1 MEYLDQYTSQSDLT
15 NFLNRYRPDASGFN
29 IPVESLNGAVNIPAN
44 PGLEAMLDV
53 ETVVAATY
61 PLRSKVYNFGNDFTQ
76 GDLFSLTFQHFI
88 KAQDQP
94 GVLSVSFGGVESY
107 FPPQEIIDQCY
118 NAQKLSSLGVTLVFA
133 SGDGGVSGFQPSNK
147 CPPFDATVPGC
158 HSSRQLEELK
168 DSPKRQF
175 HLGMVNTTAAVAS
188 PPFLKHQLSRSL
200 LSLLIWPLPPI
211 MLQKVLTEP
220 MAKVYQVSR

>member
-15 NFLNRYRPDASGFN
+15 NFLNRYRPDAAGFN
-29 IPVESLNGAVNIPAN
+29 IPIENLNGAVNIPAN

-61 PLRSKVYNFGNDFTQ
+61 PLRSKVFNFGNDFTQ

-147 CPPFDATVPGC
+147 CPPYTPTVPGGC
-158 HSSRQLEELK
+158 QFVTSVGGTQGFPEEAVSPRNGQYYSSSGVSTIFKTPAFQKSALSAYLA
-168 DSPKRQF
+168 SSANHAPKGAYRTD
-175 HLGMVNTTAAVAS
+175 GKGI
-188 PPFLKHQLSRSL
+188 PG
-200 LSLLIWPLPPI
+200 
-211 MLQKVLTEP
+211 E
-220 MAKVYQVSR
+220 